1 MNCPSICKRK
11 LWAPKSGFFINLQ
24 SRRKR
29 GTCRGQGGK
38 HSPAFAGIEKTRIRR
53 RNLESIIGSPR
64 FLDLPP
70 VLIGQC
76 QCREMWINFRFAIQC
91 SSGIHTLKRWQKPD
105 SPLTQHSQGKGGD
118 KYWGHGCIY
127 NFMFNLGDQ
136 SEIQSTMLEVRSQ
149 RFHDKRILN
158 FQEFHSNQSDCCD

>member
-38 HSPAFAGIEKTRIRR
+38 HSPVLAGIEKTRFRR
-53 RNLESIIGSPR
+53 GNLKFINGSPR
-64 FLDLPP
+64 FLDPPP

-105 SPLTQHSQGKGGD
+105 SPLTPHTVKGREVINIVEVMAVFIILCLFYLD
-118 KYWGHGCIY
+118 SRPIRNSKYNI
-127 NFMFNLGDQ
+127 
-136 SEIQSTMLEVRSQ
+136 R
-149 RFHDKRILN
+149 R
-158 FQEFHSNQSDCCD
+158 